1 MMKIHPNRSYLAGVA
16 MGPLALC
23 LTIAGCSLF
32 KSAAAPEQG
41 PVAKTSSVLSNLPI
55 IGPGTDLHTQSVRS
69 IKSVKVDRVAVM
81 PIVEAAGPGQEVA
94 DGAGA
99 SLTAEIYSQMSLA
112 AGWNLTPESDVEDQ
126 MQKMPPTTPE
136 NIQENALQL
145 ARLLSVEA
153 VVYGTVQRYRERVGV
168 DYAAQTPASVA
179 FSIMVIDAASKQV
192 IWNAHF
198 DRTQKALTENV
209 LNVVSFLQNRGRWVR
224 AHDIALEGV
233 QLAISDL
240 HSQLNLQ
247 SNVRRFETGS
257 YESMRSGSQRYV
269 PGRPLGH

>member
-1 MMKIHPNRSYLAGVA
+1 MNNVRPNRFYLAGTA
-16 MGPLALC
+16 LEMLALC
-23 LTIAGCSLF
+23 LLVAGCSAS
-32 KSAAAPEQG
+32 KPAATTDTGVVTQ
-41 PVAKTSSVLSNLPI
+41 TSSVLSNLPI
-55 IGPGTDLHTQSVRS
+55 VGPGTDLHTQSVRS

-126 MQKMPPTTPE
+126 MQKLPPTTAN
-136 NIQENALQL
+136 NIQQNALQL
-145 ARLLSVEA
+145 ARLLSVDA

-179 FSIMVIDAASKQV
+179 FSLMVIDAASKQV

-233 QLAISDL
+233 ELAIGDL

-247 SNVRRFETGS
+247 SSVRRFEAGT
-257 YESMRSGSQRYV
+257 YESMKSGGQRYV